1 MNATLDFIPLWAAF
15 LVTLASMLLFT
26 ELGYRLGGWR
36 GTAARR
42 ETESPVGSIVGAQL
56 GLLAFL
62 LAITFSLA
70 ITRFE
75 ERRQV
80 LLNEA
85 NAIGTAYLRAD
96 LLPEPDRT
104 QVRKLLTEYTDIR
117 INAVATGAVAP
128 AIKRS
133 EEIHTQ
139 LWPYATAAARAD
151 PRSVPAG
158 LFVEALNAII
168 DQHATRLQA
177 GVQNRIPGTVWFI
190 LLSVAAMS
198 FLIIGYHGGLTA
210 SARSPAV
217 TVVAIAFASVFWLVL
232 NLERPHEGAL
242 RLSQQSLIDLR
253 NSMK

>member
-1 MNATLDFIPLWAAF
+1 MNAPLDIIPLWTAF
-15 LVTLASMLLFT
+15 LFTLASMLLFT

-36 GTAARR
+36 GKRANK

-96 LLPEPDRT
+96 MLPEPDRS
-104 QVRKLLTEYTDIR
+104 QVRQLLTQYVDVR
-117 INAVATGAVAP
+117 IAAVQTGAIEAAV
-128 AIKRS
+128 KRS
-133 EEIHTQ
+133 EEIHAQ
-139 LWPYATAAARAD
+139 LWPRVTAAAKAD
-151 PRSVPAG
+151 PHSIPTG
-158 LFVEALNAII
+158 LLIEALNAVI

-177 GVQNRIPGTVWFI
+177 SVQNRIPGTVWFV

-198 FLIIGYHGGLTA
+198 FLIIGYHGGLAA
-210 SARSPAV
+210 SARSPAIA
-217 TVVAIAFASVFWLVL
+217 VVAIAFSSVFWLVL

-253 NSMK
+253 QSMK

>member
-1 MNATLDFIPLWAAF
+1 MNANMDIVPLWAAF
-15 LVTLASMLLFT
+15 FVTLASMMLFT
-26 ELGYRLGGWR
+26 ELGFQLGGWR
-36 GTAARR
+36 GKGGKQ

-80 LLNEA
+80 LLNES

-96 LLPEPDRT
+96 MLPEPDRAD
-104 QVRKLLTEYTDIR
+104 VRRLLTEYVDVR
-117 INAVATGAVAP
+117 ISAVVTGEIAP

-133 EEIHTQ
+133 EQIHAE
-139 LWPYATAAARAD
+139 LWPRAAAAAKAD
-151 PRSVPAG
+151 PRSVPTG
-158 LFVEALNAII
+158 LFIEALNAVI

-177 GVQNRIPGTVWFI
+177 GVQNRIPGTVWFV

-198 FLIIGYHGGLTA
+198 FLIIGYHGGLAA

-242 RLSQQSLIDLR
+242 RLSQQSLLDLR
-253 NSMK
+253 SSMK

>member
-1 MNATLDFIPLWAAF
+1 MNAPLDILPLWAAF

-36 GTAARR
+36 GSRANK
-42 ETESPVGSIVGAQL
+42 ENESPVGSIVGAQL

-80 LLNEA
+80 LLNES

-96 LLPEPDRT
+96 MLTEPDRSE
-104 QVRKLLTEYTDIR
+104 VRRLLTDYVDVR
-117 INAVATGAVAP
+117 INAVVTGAVAP

-133 EEIHTQ
+133 EQIHLE
-139 LWPYATAAARAD
+139 LWPRAAAAAKAD
-151 PRSVPAG
+151 PHSVPAG
-158 LFVEALNAII
+158 LFIEALNAVI

-177 GVQNRIPGTVWFI
+177 GVQNRIPGTVWFV

-198 FLIIGYHGGLTA
+198 FLIIGYHSGLTA
-210 SARSPAV
+210 SARS
-217 TVVAIAFASVFWLVL
+217 
-232 NLERPHEGAL
+232 
-242 RLSQQSLIDLR
+242 
-253 NSMK
+253 